1 MTFDELPLYEAV
13 YDVYRL
19 VDNPRS
25 DRWLTADSEVLCR
38 SIQDH
43 LPIGHPYT
51 MPQMLDA
58 WARFGKSGTVEGG
71 AKKLELLVTIARL
84 HGRKCFW
91 ADRGLG
97 ECTSE
102 ITIDR
107 LLTGSRGGQYTQEN
121 CVLACSFHNSQRND
135 RSIEDY
141 LSSAKDTP

>member
-43 LPIGHPYT
+43 LPIGHPYK

-58 WARFGKSGTVEGG
+58 WVRFGKSGAVDGG
-71 AKKLELLVTIARL
+71 AKKLELTIIVGRQ

-91 ADRGLG
+91 ANRGLG

-102 ITIDR
+102 VTIDR
-107 LLTGSRGGQYTQEN
+107 LFTGSRGGLYVPEN

-135 RSIEDY
+135 RTIEDY
-141 LSSAKDTP
+141 LGKRVST